1 MGNAMN
7 AMSIHFP
14 LLADGLLDEQQNTPR
29 FKSVAGSGDAP
40 LPIGTSVLSSE
51 RVFSPLMIMKQSALE
66 NNLRQLAAFCREQG
80 VLLAAH
86 GKTSMSPAILR
97 RAITEGG
104 AWGLSAATPA
114 QVRALRQFGIRNVF
128 LANQL
133 VDPAGIRWIAQWQQQ
148 HPDHGFLCYV
158 DSLQGVKLLEQHLDN
173 VKIAVLLEMSVSGG
187 RTGCRSPHDALTIAE
202 AIAASPVLQLVGV
215 AGYEGALGAGRD
227 VAGIACVQNY
237 CQMLIT
243 TAAMLAEQQLFS
255 GNNII
260 LSAGG
265 GAWFDIVS
273 ACFTAAQ
280 LPLPVTPLIR
290 SGAYMAH
297 DNGLYARI
305 APFSQSGSGHH
316 FTAALE
322 IWGRVLSRPEPG
334 LAFVDFGRRDVPFD
348 QDLPTPLW
356 IRRADGSEP
365 RSAANLRI
373 TDVNDQHAYLH
384 LPDTEPLQPGDWVG
398 CGISHPCTAF
408 DKWRYLP
415 LVDDDYCVTDGLET
429 AF

>member
-1 MGNAMN
+1 
-7 AMSIHFP
+7 MSMHFP
-14 LLADGLLDEQQNTPR
+14 LRADGLLDTQHPAPR
-29 FKSVAGSGDAP
+29 FKSVAGAGDAP
-40 LPIGTSVLSSE
+40 LAIGT
-51 RVFSPLMIMKQSALE
+51 RIFDGDAVFSPLMVMKQSALE
-66 NNLRQLAAFCREQG
+66 NNLQQLAAFCQEHG
-80 VLLAAH
+80 VMLAAH

-97 RAITEGG
+97 RAVSEGG

-133 VDPAGIRWIAQWQQQ
+133 VDPAGIRWIAQWQRQ
-148 HPDHGFLCYV
+148 HPEQGFLCYV
-158 DSLQGVKLLEQHLDN
+158 DSLQGVELLQRHL
-173 VKIAVLLEMSVSGG
+173 AGTQMSVLLEMSVSGG
-187 RTGCRSPHDALTIAE
+187 RTGCRSLQEAVKIAE
-202 AIAASPVLQLVGV
+202 AIKASSSLQLTGV

-227 VAGIACVQNY
+227 AAGVARVEAY
-237 CQMLIT
+237 CQMMIA
-243 TAAMLAEQQLFS
+243 TASQLAEKQLFS
-255 GNNII
+255 SPSII

-265 GAWFDIVS
+265 GAWFDVVTT
-273 ACFTAAQ
+273 CFTAAT

-297 DNGLYARI
+297 DNGLYSRI
-305 APFSQSGSGHH
+305 APFAQPGAHHH
-316 FTAALE
+316 FTPALE

-348 QDLPTPLW
+348 QDLPNPLW
-356 IRRADGSEP
+356 MRKADGTDP
-365 RSAANLRI
+365 RDASHLRI
-373 TDVNDQHAYLH
+373 TDVNDQHAYLQ
-384 LPDTEPLQPGDWVG
+384 LPDDEVLAPGDWVG

-415 LVDDDYCVTDGLET
+415 LVDDEYCVTDSLET

>member
-1 MGNAMN
+1 
-7 AMSIHFP
+7 MSIRFP
-14 LLADGLLDEQQNTPR
+14 LQADGLLDAQQTAPR
-29 FKSVAGSGDAP
+29 FKSVAGAGDAP
-40 LPIGTSVLSSE
+40 LAIGTAVLGSDQ
-51 RVFSPLMIMKQSALE
+51 VFSPLMVMKQSALE
-66 NNLRQLAAFCREQG
+66 NNLRQLADFCRENG
-80 VLLAAH
+80 VMLAAH

-104 AWGLSAATPA
+104 AWGLGAATPA

-133 VDPAGIRWIAQWQQQ
+133 VDPAGIRWIAQWQRQ

-158 DSLQGVKLLEQHLDN
+158 DSLQGVKLLAQNLGDSQ
-173 VKIAVLLEMSVSGG
+173 ISVLLEMSVSGG
-187 RTGCRSPHDALTIAE
+187 RTGCRSQQDAVAIAE
-202 AIAASPVLQLVGV
+202 AIAACPALKLVGV

-227 VAGIACVQNY
+227 ESGIQRVKDY
-237 CQMLIT
+237 CQMMIA
-243 TAAMLAEQQLFS
+243 TAELLAEKQLFAS
-255 GNNII
+255 DHII

-265 GAWFDIVS
+265 GAWFDVVT
-273 ACFTAAQ
+273 ACFTAAK
-280 LPLPVTPLIR
+280 LPLPMTPLIR

-297 DNGLYARI
+297 DSGLYARI
-305 APFSQSGSGHH
+305 APFAQPGATHH
-316 FTAALE
+316 FAAALE

-348 QDLPTPLW
+348 QDLPNPLW
-356 IRRADGSEP
+356 TRNADGSAP
-365 RSAANLRI
+365 RTATHLRI
-373 TDVNDQHAYLH
+373 SDVNDQHAYLL
-384 LPDTEPLQPGDWVG
+384 LPEDEPLQVGDWVG

-415 LVDDDYCVTDGLET
+415 LVDDDYCVRDSLET

>member
-1 MGNAMN
+1 
-7 AMSIHFP
+7 MSIHFP
-14 LLADGLLDEQQNTPR
+14 LQADGTLDAQQPAPR
-29 FKSVAGSGDAP
+29 FKSVAGSGNQP
-40 LPIGTSVLSSE
+40 LANGTPIFSSPD
-51 RVFSPLMIMKQSALE
+51 VFSPLMLMKQSALE
-66 NNLRQLAAFCREQG
+66 NNLRQLADFCREQG
-80 VLLAAH
+80 VMLAAH

-97 RAITEGG
+97 RAVTQGG

-133 VDPAGIRWIAQWQQQ
+133 VDPGGIRWIGEWQKQ

-158 DSLQGVKLLEQHLDN
+158 DSLQGVRLLEQYLGDSH
-173 VKIAVLLEMSVSGG
+173 IAVLLEMSVSGG
-187 RTGCRSPHDALTIAE
+187 RTGCRSSAEALDIAT
-202 AIAASPVLQLVGV
+202 AIAASPVLQLVGI

-227 VAGIACVQNY
+227 AAGVQRVKEY
-237 CQMLIT
+237 CQMLIA
-243 TAAMLAEQQLFS
+243 TAALLAERQLFAS
-255 GNNII
+255 EHII

-265 GAWFDIVS
+265 GAWFDVVS
-273 ACFTAAQ
+273 ACFTAAN
-280 LPLPVTPLIR
+280 LPLPTTTLIR

-297 DNGLYARI
+297 DSGLYARI
-305 APFSQSGSGHH
+305 APFAQPGATHH

-334 LAFVDFGRRDVPFD
+334 LAFIDFGRRDVPFD
-348 QDLPTPLW
+348 QDLPNPLW
-356 IRRADGSEP
+356 VRNVDGSAL
-365 RSAANLRI
+365 RAASGMRI
-373 TDVNDQHAYLH
+373 SEVNDQHAYLL
-384 LPDTEPLQPGDWVG
+384 LPEEDTLAPGDWVG

-415 LVDDDYCVTDGLET
+415 LVDDDYCVTDSLET

>member
-1 MGNAMN
+1 
-7 AMSIHFP
+7 MSIRFP
-14 LLADGLLDEQQNTPR
+14 LQADGLLDAAQVAPR

-40 LPIGTSVLSSE
+40 LPLGTAVFSSDQ
-51 RVFSPLMIMKQSALE
+51 VFSPLMVMKQSALE
-66 NNLRQLAAFCREQG
+66 NNLRQLAAFCHENG

-104 AWGLSAATPA
+104 AWGLGAATPA

-128 LANQL
+128 LANEL

-148 HPDHGFLCYV
+148 HPEHGFLCYV
-158 DSLQGVKLLEQHLDN
+158 DSLQGVKLLEQHLGRSQ
-173 VKIAVLLEMSVSGG
+173 ISVLLEMSVSGG
-187 RTGCRSPHDALTIAE
+187 RTGCRSQQEAEAIAE
-202 AIAASPVLQLVGV
+202 AIKASSALKLVGV
-215 AGYEGALGAGRD
+215 AGYEGALSAGRD
-227 VAGIACVQNY
+227 ASGIQRVKDY
-237 CQMLIT
+237 CAMMIA
-243 TAAMLAEQQLFS
+243 TAALLAEKQLFS
-255 GNNII
+255 SDNII

-265 GAWFDIVS
+265 GAWFDVVTE
-273 ACFTAAQ
+273 CFTVAANA
-280 LPLPVTPLIR
+280 LPLPITPLIR

-297 DNGLYARI
+297 DSGLYSRI
-305 APFSQSGSGHH
+305 APFAQPGATHH
-316 FTAALE
+316 FDAALE

-348 QDLPTPLW
+348 QDLPNPLW
-356 IRRADGSEP
+356 IRNADGSKP
-365 RSAANLRI
+365 RAATHLRI
-373 TDVNDQHAYLH
+373 GDVNDQHAYLL
-384 LPDTEPLQPGDWVG
+384 LPDNEELKPGDWVG

-415 LVDDDYCVTDGLET
+415 LVDDDYCVTDSLET

>member
-1 MGNAMN
+1 
-7 AMSIHFP
+7 MSIHFP
-14 LLADGLLDEQQNTPR
+14 LQADGTLDAQQPAPR
-29 FKSVAGSGDAP
+29 FKSVAGSGNQP
-40 LPIGTSVLSSE
+40 LANGTPIFSSPD
-51 RVFSPLMIMKQSALE
+51 VFSPLMLMKQSALE
-66 NNLRQLAAFCREQG
+66 NNLRQLADFCREQG
-80 VLLAAH
+80 VMLAAH

-97 RAITEGG
+97 RAVTQGG

-133 VDPAGIRWIAQWQQQ
+133 VDPGGIRWIGEWQKQ

-158 DSLQGVKLLEQHLDN
+158 DSLQGVRLLEQYLGDSH
-173 VKIAVLLEMSVSGG
+173 IAVLLEMSVSGG
-187 RTGCRSPHDALTIAE
+187 RTGCRSSAEALDIAT
-202 AIAASPVLQLVGV
+202 AIAASPVLQLVGI

-227 VAGIACVQNY
+227 AAGVQRVKEY
-237 CQMLIT
+237 CQMLIA
-243 TAAMLAEQQLFS
+243 TAALLTERQLFAS
-255 GNNII
+255 EHII

-265 GAWFDIVS
+265 GAWFDVVS
-273 ACFTAAQ
+273 ACFTAAN
-280 LPLPVTPLIR
+280 LPLPTTTLIR

-297 DNGLYARI
+297 DSGLYARI
-305 APFSQSGSGHH
+305 APFAQPGATHH

-334 LAFVDFGRRDVPFD
+334 LAFIDFGRRDVPFD
-348 QDLPTPLW
+348 QDLPNPLW
-356 IRRADGSEP
+356 VRNVDGSAL
-365 RSAANLRI
+365 RAASGMRI
-373 TDVNDQHAYLH
+373 SEVNDQHAYLL
-384 LPDTEPLQPGDWVG
+384 LPEEDTLTPGDWVG

-415 LVDDDYCVTDGLET
+415 LVDDDYCVTDSLET

>member
-1 MGNAMN
+1 
-7 AMSIHFP
+7 MSIRFP
-14 LLADGLLDEQQNTPR
+14 LQAEGLLDAQQPAPR
-29 FKSVAGSGDAP
+29 FKSVAGAGDTP
-40 LPIGTSVLSSE
+40 LALGTAVLSSDA
-51 RVFSPLMIMKQSALE
+51 VFSPLMIMKQSALE
-66 NNLRQLAAFCREQG
+66 NNLRQLAAFCRENG

-104 AWGLSAATPA
+104 AWGLGAATPA

-133 VDPAGIRWIAQWQQQ
+133 VDPAGIRWIAQWQRQ

-158 DSLQGVKLLEQHLDN
+158 DSLQGVKLLAQHLGDSQ
-173 VKIAVLLEMSVSGG
+173 ISVLLEMSVSGG
-187 RTGCRSPHDALTIAE
+187 RTGCRSPQDAVAIAK
-202 AIAASPVLQLVGV
+202 AIAACPALKLVGV

-227 VAGIACVQNY
+227 AAGIQRVKDY
-237 CQMLIT
+237 CQMMIA
-243 TAAMLAEQQLFS
+243 TAELLAEKQLFS
-255 GNNII
+255 SDHII

-265 GAWFDIVS
+265 GAWFDVVT
-273 ACFTAAQ
+273 ACFTAAK
-280 LPLPVTPLIR
+280 LPLPMTPLIR

-297 DNGLYARI
+297 DSGLYARI
-305 APFSQSGSGHH
+305 APFAQPGASHH
-316 FTAALE
+316 FDAALE

-348 QDLPTPLW
+348 QDLPNPLW
-356 IRRADGSEP
+356 IRNADGSAP
-365 RSAANLRI
+365 RAATHLRI
-373 TDVNDQHAYLH
+373 SDVNDQHAYLL
-384 LPDTEPLQPGDWVG
+384 LPDDEKLQVGDWVG

-415 LVDDDYCVTDGLET
+415 LVDDDYCVTDSLET

>member
-1 MGNAMN
+1 
-7 AMSIHFP
+7 MSIHFP
-14 LLADGLLDEQQNTPR
+14 LQADGALDTQQPAPR
-29 FKSVAGSGDAP
+29 FKSVAGSGNQP
-40 LPIGTSVLSSE
+40 LANGTPIFSSPE
-51 RVFSPLMIMKQSALE
+51 VFSPLMLMKQSALE
-66 NNLRQLAAFCREQG
+66 NNLRQLADFCREQG
-80 VLLAAH
+80 VMLAAH

-97 RAITEGG
+97 RAVTEGG

-128 LANQL
+128 LANEL
-133 VDPAGIRWIAQWQQQ
+133 VDPGGIRWIGEWQKQ

-158 DSLQGVKLLEQHLDN
+158 DSLQGVRLLEQHLGDSR
-173 VKIAVLLEMSVSGG
+173 IAVLLEMSVSGG
-187 RTGCRSPHDALTIAE
+187 RTGCRSSAEALEIAT
-202 AIAASPVLQLVGV
+202 AIAASPALQLVGV

-227 VAGIACVQNY
+227 AAGVQRVKDY
-237 CQMLIT
+237 CQMLIA
-243 TAAMLAEQQLFS
+243 TAALLAEHQLFAS
-255 GNNII
+255 QHII

-265 GAWFDIVS
+265 GAWFDVVS
-273 ACFTAAQ
+273 ACFTAAN
-280 LPLPVTPLIR
+280 LPLPMTPLIR

-297 DNGLYARI
+297 DSGLYARI
-305 APFSQSGSGHH
+305 APFAQPGATHH

-348 QDLPTPLW
+348 QDLPNPLW
-356 IRRADGSEP
+356 VRNVDGSAP
-365 RSAANLRI
+365 RAASGMRI
-373 TDVNDQHAYLH
+373 SEVNDQHAYLL
-384 LPDTEPLQPGDWVG
+384 LPEEDTLKPGDWVG

-415 LVDDDYCVTDGLET
+415 LVDDDYCVTDSLET

>member
-1 MGNAMN
+1 
-7 AMSIHFP
+7 MSIHFP
-14 LLADGLLDEQQNTPR
+14 LVADGLLDAQQPAPR
-29 FKSVAGSGDAP
+29 FKSVAGRGDTP
-40 LPIGTSVLSSE
+40 LPAGTPVFASDQ
-51 RVFSPLMIMKQSALE
+51 VFSPLMLMKQSALE
-66 NNLRQLAAFCREQG
+66 NNLRQLADFCREQG
-80 VLLAAH
+80 VMLAAH

-133 VDPAGIRWIAQWQQQ
+133 VDPAGIRWIGEWQKQ

-158 DSLQGVKLLEQHLDN
+158 DSMQGVRLLEQHLGDSR
-173 VKIAVLLEMSVSGG
+173 IAVLLEMSVSGG
-187 RTGCRSPHDALTIAE
+187 RTGCRSTSVALEIAT
-202 AIAASPVLQLVGV
+202 AIAASPALQLVGV

-227 VAGIACVQNY
+227 TVGIARVHDY
-237 CQMLIT
+237 CQILIA
-243 TAAMLAEQQLFS
+243 TAALLAEKQLFS
-255 GNNII
+255 SDTII

-265 GAWFDIVS
+265 GAWFDVVS
-273 ACFTAAQ
+273 TCFTEAR

-305 APFSQSGSGHH
+305 TPFAQSGSQHH
-316 FTAALE
+316 FAAALE
-322 IWGRVLSRPEPG
+322 VWGRVLSRPEPG

-348 QDLPTPLW
+348 QDLPNPLW
-356 IRRADGSEP
+356 VRDVDGSAP
-365 RSAANLRI
+365 RVAAGMRI
-373 TDVNDQHAYLH
+373 SEVNDQHAYLL
-384 LPDTEPLQPGDWVG
+384 LPEEDALKPGDWVG

-415 LVDDDYCVTDGLET
+415 LVDDDYCVTDSLET

>member
-1 MGNAMN
+1 
-7 AMSIHFP
+7 MSIRFP
-14 LLADGLLDEQQNTPR
+14 LQADGLLDAQQTAPR
-29 FKSVAGSGDAP
+29 FKSVAGAGDAP
-40 LPIGTSVLSSE
+40 LAVGTAVLSSDQ
-51 RVFSPLMIMKQSALE
+51 VFSPLMIMKQSALE
-66 NNLRQLAAFCREQG
+66 NNLRQLADFCRENG
-80 VLLAAH
+80 VMLAAH

-104 AWGLSAATPA
+104 AWGLGAATPA

-158 DSLQGVKLLEQHLDN
+158 DSLQGVKLLAQNLGDSQ
-173 VKIAVLLEMSVSGG
+173 ISVLLEMSVSGG
-187 RTGCRSPHDALTIAE
+187 RTGCRSQQDAVAIAE
-202 AIAASPVLQLVGV
+202 AIAACPALKLVGV
-215 AGYEGALGAGRD
+215 AGYEGALGANRD
-227 VAGIACVQNY
+227 ESGIQRVKDY
-237 CQMLIT
+237 CQMMIA
-243 TAAMLAEQQLFS
+243 TAELLAEKQLFS
-255 GNNII
+255 SDHII

-265 GAWFDIVS
+265 GAWFDVVT
-273 ACFTAAQ
+273 ACFTAAK
-280 LPLPVTPLIR
+280 LPLPMTPLIR

-305 APFSQSGSGHH
+305 APFAQPGATHH
-316 FTAALE
+316 FAAALE
-322 IWGRVLSRPEPG
+322 IWGRVLSRPQPG

-348 QDLPTPLW
+348 QDLPNPLW
-356 IRRADGSEP
+356 IRNADGSAP
-365 RSAANLRI
+365 RTATHLRI
-373 TDVNDQHAYLH
+373 NDVNDQHAYLL
-384 LPDTEPLQPGDWVG
+384 LPEDEPLQVGDWVG

-415 LVDDDYCVTDGLET
+415 LVDDDYCVTDSLET

>member
-1 MGNAMN
+1 
-7 AMSIHFP
+7 MSLHFP
-14 LLADGLLDEQQNTPR
+14 LRANGLLDTQQSAPR
-29 FKSVAGSGDAP
+29 FKSVAGAGDSP
-40 LPIGTSVLSSE
+40 LPVGTAIFSSE
-51 RVFSPLMIMKQSALE
+51 AVFSPLMLMKQSALE
-66 NNLRQLAAFCREQG
+66 NNLRQLAAFCHEHG
-80 VLLAAH
+80 VMLAAH

-97 RAITEGG
+97 RAVTEGG
-104 AWGLSAATPA
+104 AWGLGAATPA

-133 VDPAGIRWIAQWQQQ
+133 VDPAGIRWIAQWQQN

-158 DSLQGVKLLEQHLDN
+158 DSLRGVELLEQHLDG

-187 RTGCRSPHDALTIAE
+187 RTGCRSLAE
-202 AIAASPVLQLVGV
+202 AERIAAAVSASQVLELVGV

-227 VAGIACVQNY
+227 GAGIRQVQAY
-237 CQMLIT
+237 CQMMID
-243 TAAMLAEQQLFS
+243 TAARLAEKQLFNS
-255 GNNII
+255 EQII

-265 GAWFDIVS
+265 GAWFDVVTDCFS
-273 ACFTAAQ
+273 AAA

-297 DNGLYARI
+297 DSGLYARI
-305 APFSQSGSGHH
+305 APFAQPGAQHH
-316 FTAALE
+316 FDAALE
-322 IWGRVLSRPEPG
+322 IWGRVLSRPEPR

-348 QDLPTPLW
+348 QDLPNPLW
-356 IRRADGSEP
+356 IRKADGSAP
-365 RSAANLRI
+365 RRATHLRI
-373 TDVNDQHAYLH
+373 SDVNDQHAYLL
-384 LPDTEPLQPGDWVG
+384 LPEDEQLEPGDWVG

-415 LVDDDYCVTDGLET
+415 LVDDQYRVTDALET

>member
-1 MGNAMN
+1 
-7 AMSIHFP
+7 MSIQFP
-14 LLADGLLDEQQNTPR
+14 LRADGLLDPQQAAPR
-29 FKSVAGSGDAP
+29 FKSVAGAGDAP
-40 LPIGTSVLSSE
+40 LPQGTAVLSSDQ
-51 RVFSPLMIMKQSALE
+51 VFSPLMIMKQSALE
-66 NNLRQLAAFCREQG
+66 NNLRQLAAFCRENG

-86 GKTSMSPAILR
+86 GKTSMSPGVLR

-104 AWGLSAATPA
+104 AWGLGAATPA

-128 LANQL
+128 LANEL
-133 VDPAGIRWIAQWQQQ
+133 VDPAGIRWIGQWQQD

-158 DSLQGVKLLEQHLDN
+158 DSLRGVKLLEQNLGDSQ
-173 VKIAVLLEMSVSGG
+173 ISVLLEMSVSGG
-187 RTGCRSPHDALTIAE
+187 RTGCRSQDEAIQIAE
-202 AIAASPVLQLVGV
+202 AIAASSQLQLVGV

-227 VAGIACVQNY
+227 AAGIAKVKAY
-237 CQMLIT
+237 CDMMMA
-243 TAAMLAEQQLFS
+243 TAARLADKQLFAS
-255 GNNII
+255 EHII

-265 GAWFDIVS
+265 GAWFDVVTS
-273 ACFTAAQ
+273 CFTAAK

-297 DNGLYARI
+297 DSGLYSRI
-305 APFSQSGSGHH
+305 APFAQPGASHH
-316 FTAALE
+316 FEASLE

-348 QDLPTPLW
+348 QDLPNPLW
-356 IRRADGSEP
+356 IRNADGSEP
-365 RSAANLRI
+365 RSASHLTI
-373 TDVNDQHAYLH
+373 SDVNDQHAYLL
-384 LPDTEPLQPGDWVG
+384 LPEDEQLQPGDWVG

-415 LVDDDYCVTDGLET
+415 LVDDNYCVTDSLET

>member
-1 MGNAMN
+1 
-7 AMSIHFP
+7 MSIRFP
-14 LLADGLLDEQQNTPR
+14 LQAEGLLDAQQPAPR
-29 FKSVAGSGDAP
+29 FKSVAGAGDTP
-40 LPIGTSVLSSE
+40 LALGTAVLSSDA
-51 RVFSPLMIMKQSALE
+51 VFSPLMIMKQSALE
-66 NNLRQLAAFCREQG
+66 NNLRQLAAFCRENG

-104 AWGLSAATPA
+104 AWGLGAATPA

-133 VDPAGIRWIAQWQQQ
+133 VDPAGIRWIAQWQWQ

-158 DSLQGVKLLEQHLDN
+158 DSLQGVKLLAQHLGDSQ
-173 VKIAVLLEMSVSGG
+173 ISVLLEMSVSGG
-187 RTGCRSPHDALTIAE
+187 RTGCRSPQDAVAIAK
-202 AIAASPVLQLVGV
+202 AIAACPALKLVGV

-227 VAGIACVQNY
+227 AAGIQRVKDY
-237 CQMLIT
+237 CQMMIA
-243 TAAMLAEQQLFS
+243 TAELLAEKQLFS
-255 GNNII
+255 SDHII

-265 GAWFDIVS
+265 GAWFDVVT
-273 ACFTAAQ
+273 ACFTAAK
-280 LPLPVTPLIR
+280 LPLPMTPLIR

-297 DNGLYARI
+297 DSGLYARI
-305 APFSQSGSGHH
+305 APFAQPGASNH
-316 FTAALE
+316 FDAALE

-348 QDLPTPLW
+348 QDLPNPLW
-356 IRRADGSEP
+356 IRNADGSAP
-365 RSAANLRI
+365 RAATHLRI
-373 TDVNDQHAYLH
+373 SDVNDQHAYLL
-384 LPDTEPLQPGDWVG
+384 LPDDEKLQVGDWVG

-415 LVDDDYCVTDGLET
+415 LVDDDYCVTDSLET

>member
-1 MGNAMN
+1 
-7 AMSIHFP
+7 MSIRFP
-14 LLADGLLDEQQNTPR
+14 LQADGLLDAAQVAPR
-29 FKSVAGSGDAP
+29 FKSVAGHGDAP
-40 LPIGTSVLSSE
+40 LPLGTSVFSSDQ
-51 RVFSPLMIMKQSALE
+51 VFSPLMVMKQSALE
-66 NNLRQLAAFCREQG
+66 NNLRQLAAFCRDNG

-104 AWGLSAATPA
+104 AWGLGAATPA

-128 LANQL
+128 LANEL
-133 VDPAGIRWIAQWQQQ
+133 VDPAGILWIAQWQQQ

-158 DSLQGVKLLEQHLDN
+158 DSLQGVKLLEQHLGN
-173 VKIAVLLEMSVSGG
+173 SQISVLLEMSVSGG
-187 RTGCRSPHDALTIAE
+187 RTGCRSQQEAVAIAE
-202 AIAASPVLQLVGV
+202 AIHASSALKLVGV

-227 VAGIACVQNY
+227 VSGVQRVKDYCAMMIA
-237 CQMLIT
+237 
-243 TAAMLAEQQLFS
+243 TATLLAEKQLFS
-255 GNNII
+255 SENII

-265 GAWFDIVS
+265 GAWFDVVTE
-273 ACFTAAQ
+273 CFTAAK
-280 LPLPVTPLIR
+280 LPLPMTPLIR

-297 DNGLYARI
+297 DSGLYSRI
-305 APFSQSGSGHH
+305 APFAQPGATHH
-316 FTAALE
+316 FDAALE

-348 QDLPTPLW
+348 QDLPNPLW
-356 IRRADGSEP
+356 LRNADGSNP
-365 RSAANLRI
+365 RAATHLRI
-373 TDVNDQHAYLH
+373 SDVNDQHAYLL
-384 LPDTEPLQPGDWVG
+384 LPEDEELQPGDWVG

-415 LVDDDYCVTDGLET
+415 LVDDDYCVTDSLET

>member
-1 MGNAMN
+1 
-7 AMSIHFP
+7 MSIHFP
-14 LLADGLLDEQQNTPR
+14 LQADGALDAQQPAPR
-29 FKSVAGSGDAP
+29 FKSVAGSGNQP
-40 LPIGTSVLSSE
+40 LANGTPIFSSPE
-51 RVFSPLMIMKQSALE
+51 VFSPLMLMKQSALE
-66 NNLRQLAAFCREQG
+66 NNLRQLADFCREQG

-97 RAITEGG
+97 RAVTEGG

-133 VDPAGIRWIAQWQQQ
+133 VDPAGIRWIGEWQKQ

-158 DSLQGVKLLEQHLDN
+158 DSLEGVRLLEQYLGDSR
-173 VKIAVLLEMSVSGG
+173 IAVLLEMSVSGG
-187 RTGCRSPHDALTIAE
+187 RTGCRSSAQALEIAA

-227 VAGIACVQNY
+227 AAGIARVRDY
-237 CQMLIT
+237 CQMLIA
-243 TAAMLAEQQLFS
+243 TAALLAGEQLFS
-255 GNNII
+255 SDTII

-265 GAWFDIVS
+265 GAWFDVVS
-273 ACFTAAQ
+273 ACFSGARLS
-280 LPLPVTPLIR
+280 LPITPLIR

-305 APFSQSGSGHH
+305 APFAQPGARHH
-316 FTAALE
+316 FEPALE

-348 QDLPTPLW
+348 QDLPNPLW
-356 IRRADGSEP
+356 VRNVEGSAP
-365 RSAANLRI
+365 RVASGMRI
-373 TDVNDQHAYLH
+373 SEVNDQHAYLL
-384 LPDTEPLQPGDWVG
+384 LPQEDALKPGDWVG

-415 LVDDDYCVTDGLET
+415 LVDDDYCVTDSLET

>member
-1 MGNAMN
+1 
-7 AMSIHFP
+7 MSIRFP
-14 LLADGLLDEQQNTPR
+14 LQADGLLDAAQIAPR

-40 LPIGTSVLSSE
+40 LPLGTSVLSSD

-66 NNLRQLAAFCREQG
+66 NNLRQLAAFCRENG

-97 RAITEGG
+97 RAISEGG
-104 AWGLSAATPA
+104 AWGLGAATPA

-133 VDPAGIRWIAQWQQQ
+133 VDPAGIRWIAQWQQD

-158 DSLQGVKLLEQHLDN
+158 DSLQGVKLLEQHLGGSQ
-173 VKIAVLLEMSVSGG
+173 IAVLLEMSVSGG
-187 RTGCRSPHDALTIAE
+187 RTGCRSQQEAVAIAE
-202 AIAASPVLQLVGV
+202 AVQASSALRLVGI

-227 VAGIACVQNY
+227 ASGVQRVKDYCAMMIA
-237 CQMLIT
+237 
-243 TAAMLAEQQLFS
+243 TAALLAEKQLFS
-255 GNNII
+255 SDNII

-265 GAWFDIVS
+265 GAWFDVVT
-273 ACFTAAQ
+273 ACFTAAT
-280 LPLPVTPLIR
+280 LPLAITPLIR

-297 DNGLYARI
+297 DSGLYSRI
-305 APFSQSGSGHH
+305 APFAQPGATHH
-316 FTAALE
+316 FAAALE

-334 LAFVDFGRRDVPFD
+334 LAFIDFGRRDVPFD
-348 QDLPTPLW
+348 QDLPNPLW
-356 IRRADGSEP
+356 MRNADGSNP
-365 RSAANLRI
+365 RAATHLRI
-373 TDVNDQHAYLH
+373 SDVNDQHAYLL
-384 LPDTEPLQPGDWVG
+384 LPEEETLQPGDWVG

-415 LVDDDYCVTDGLET
+415 LVDDDYCVTDSLET

>member
-1 MGNAMN
+1 
-7 AMSIHFP
+7 MSIHFP
-14 LLADGLLDEQQNTPR
+14 LVADGLLDALQPAPR
-29 FKSVAGSGDAP
+29 FKSVAGRGDAP
-40 LPIGTSVLSSE
+40 LPVGTPVLASDS
-51 RVFSPLMIMKQSALE
+51 VFSPLMLMKQSVLE
-66 NNLRQLAAFCREQG
+66 NNLRQLADFCREQG
-80 VLLAAH
+80 VMLAAH

-97 RAITEGG
+97 RAVTEGG

-133 VDPAGIRWIAQWQQQ
+133 VDPAGIRWIGEWQKQ

-158 DSLQGVKLLEQHLDN
+158 DSLEGVRLLEQHLGDSH
-173 VKIAVLLEMSVSGG
+173 IAVLLEMSVSGG
-187 RTGCRSPHDALTIAE
+187 RTGCRSSAQALEIAA

-227 VAGIACVQNY
+227 AAGIARVRDY
-237 CQMLIT
+237 CQMLIA
-243 TAAMLAEQQLFS
+243 TAALLAGEQQFS
-255 GNNII
+255 SDTII

-265 GAWFDIVS
+265 GAWFDVVS
-273 ACFTAAQ
+273 ACFSEARLS
-280 LPLPVTPLIR
+280 LPITPLIR

-305 APFSQSGSGHH
+305 APFAQPGARHH
-316 FTAALE
+316 FEPALE

-348 QDLPTPLW
+348 QDLPNPLW
-356 IRRADGSEP
+356 VRNVDGSAP
-365 RSAANLRI
+365 RTASGMRI
-373 TDVNDQHAYLH
+373 SEVNDQHAYLL
-384 LPDTEPLQPGDWVG
+384 LPQEDALKPGDWVG

-415 LVDDDYCVTDGLET
+415 LVDDDYCVTDSLET